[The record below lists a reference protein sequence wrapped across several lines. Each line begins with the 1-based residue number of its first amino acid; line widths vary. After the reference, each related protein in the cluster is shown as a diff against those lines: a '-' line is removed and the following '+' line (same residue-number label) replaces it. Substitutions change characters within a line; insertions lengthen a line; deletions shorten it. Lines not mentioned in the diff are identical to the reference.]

1 MKGIAISSGEAIAKP
16 LVLEEVSFEDM
27 LQIETEDVEQ
37 ELKRFQ
43 VSRNH
48 MKSYF
53 QDLIRQRGASLSEE
67 ALAIIKIHLE
77 FLDDPELVENTEEL
91 IREDQLC
98 AESALIQNERMIC
111 QVLAEVEDEYIK
123 ERAAD
128 IKDVSKRILLDLQG
142 VKGNDITILDQDVI
156 LVAEELEPSQLVAG
170 DARHIKGIV
179 CEKGGRTAHVAIIAR
194 SMSIP
199 AVFGIDQAVEKL
211 KEAENIYLHGS
222 QGIVE
227 TNKTVE
233 EQKIILDNI
242 ARADALRKGL
252 EPFSKQL
259 GKTEDGQHI
268 AIRANIGGI
277 ADAKRA
283 KEAGAEGIGLFRT
296 EFLFMEASRMP
307 SEEEQMEVYK
317 SVLETFSDAKVTI
330 RTFDAGGDKQIEY
343 LNMPIETNPFLG
355 CRAIRFCLKRKELL
369 KKQLRALLRA
379 SVYGHLRI
387 MYPMISGIGE
397 FREANAVLEEAKQE
411 LKDEGIPVADDV
423 EVGLMIEVPSAA
435 LCAET
440 LAKEADFFSIGSN
453 DLTQYTMAVD
463 RDNPNVSELFTEF
476 HPAVLK
482 LIKMTVDGAHKH
494 GKHVCI
500 CGEFGGNTLATR
512 LLMALGLDE
521 LSMNP
526 NSMNRVKKILSLTN
540 REEPEISYTYLTE
553 ELSDAEEIK
562 ETLKE
567 DLIKKNL
574 GALFGFVKVR
584 DGI

>member
-574 GALFGFVKVR
+574 GALL
-584 DGI
+584 DL

>member
-343 LNMPIETNPFLG
+343 LNMTIETNPFLG

-411 LKDEGIPVADDV
+411 LQKEGISFADDV

-482 LIKMTVDGAHKH
+482 LIKMTTDGAHKH

-574 GALFGFVKVR
+574 GALL
-584 DGI
+584 DL

>member
-343 LNMPIETNPFLG
+343 LNMPIETNSFLG
-355 CRAIRFCLKRKELL
+355 CRAIRFCLKKKELL

-574 GALFGFVKVR
+574 GALL
-584 DGI
+584 DL

>member
-227 TNKTVE
+227 KNKTVE

-343 LNMPIETNPFLG
+343 LNMSIETNSFLG

-574 GALFGFVKVR
+574 GALL
-584 DGI
+584 DL

>member
-227 TNKTVE
+227 KNKTVE

-343 LNMPIETNPFLG
+343 LNISIETNPFLG

-574 GALFGFVKVR
+574 GALL
-584 DGI
+584 DL

>member
-1 MKGIAISSGEAIAKP
+1 
-16 LVLEEVSFEDM
+16 
-27 LQIETEDVEQ
+27 
-37 ELKRFQ
+37 
-43 VSRNH
+43 

-156 LVAEELEPSQLVAG
+156 LVTEELEPSQLVAG

-343 LNMPIETNPFLG
+343 LNMPIEMNPFLG

-411 LKDEGIPVADDV
+411 LKDERIPVADDV

-540 REEPEISYTYLTE
+540 REESEISYTCLTE

-574 GALFGFVKVR
+574 GALL
-584 DGI
+584 DL

>member
-482 LIKMTVDGAHKH
+482 LIKMTVNGAHKH

-553 ELSDAEEIK
+553 ELSDADEIK

-574 GALFGFVKVR
+574 GALL
-584 DGI
+584 DL

>member
-411 LKDEGIPVADDV
+411 LKDERIPVADDV

-500 CGEFGGNTLATR
+500 CGEFGENTLATR

-574 GALFGFVKVR
+574 GALL
-584 DGI
+584 DL

>member
-128 IKDVSKRILLDLQG
+128 IKDVSKRILLDLRG

-574 GALFGFVKVR
+574 GALL
-584 DGI
+584 DL

>member
-307 SEEEQMEVYK
+307 SEEEQIEVYK

-343 LNMPIETNPFLG
+343 LDMPIETNPFLG

-574 GALFGFVKVR
+574 GALL
-584 DGI
+584 DL

>member
-233 EQKIILDNI
+233 EQKNN
-242 ARADALRKGL
+242 
-252 EPFSKQL
+252 S
-259 GKTEDGQHI
+259 GQYCTC
-268 AIRANIGGI
+268 RC
-277 ADAKRA
+277 
-283 KEAGAEGIGLFRT
+283 
-296 EFLFMEASRMP
+296 ASER
-307 SEEEQMEVYK
+307 
-317 SVLETFSDAKVTI
+317 I
-330 RTFDAGGDKQIEY
+330 RTFFKTARKDRRWTTYCNTCQHRW
-343 LNMPIETNPFLG
+343 N
-355 CRAIRFCLKRKELL
+355 CRCKKSEGSRSRRNWTVSNRIFIYGSIQNAIRR
-369 KKQLRALLRA
+369 RT
-379 SVYGHLRI
+379 
-387 MYPMISGIGE
+387 
-397 FREANAVLEEAKQE
+397 
-411 LKDEGIPVADDV
+411 D
-423 EVGLMIEVPSAA
+423 
-435 LCAET
+435 
-440 LAKEADFFSIGSN
+440 GS
-453 DLTQYTMAVD
+453 L
-463 RDNPNVSELFTEF
+463 
-476 HPAVLK
+476 
-482 LIKMTVDGAHKH
+482 
-494 GKHVCI
+494 
-500 CGEFGGNTLATR
+500 
-512 LLMALGLDE
+512 
-521 LSMNP
+521 
-526 NSMNRVKKILSLTN
+526 
-540 REEPEISYTYLTE
+540 
-553 ELSDAEEIK
+553 
-562 ETLKE
+562 
-567 DLIKKNL
+567 
-574 GALFGFVKVR
+574 
-584 DGI
+584 

>member
-111 QVLAEVEDEYIK
+111 QVLAEVKDEYIK

-574 GALFGFVKVR
+574 GALL
-584 DGI
+584 DL

>member
-540 REEPEISYTYLTE
+540 WEEPEISYTYLTE

-574 GALFGFVKVR
+574 GALL
-584 DGI
+584 DL

>member
-343 LNMPIETNPFLG
+343 LDMPIETNPFLG

-574 GALFGFVKVR
+574 GALL
-584 DGI
+584 DL

>member
-268 AIRANIGGI
+268 AIHANIGGI

-411 LKDEGIPVADDV
+411 LQKEGISFADDV

-574 GALFGFVKVR
+574 GALL
-584 DGI
+584 DL

>member
-482 LIKMTVDGAHKH
+482 LIKMTTDGAHKH

-526 NSMNRVKKILSLTN
+526 NSMNCVKKILSLTN

-574 GALFGFVKVR
+574 GALL
-584 DGI
+584 DL

>member
-53 QDLIRQRGASLSEE
+53 QNLISQRGATLSEE

-91 IREDQLC
+91 IREDHLR

-142 VKGNDITILDQDVI
+142 VEGNDITILDQDVI

-170 DARHIKGIV
+170 DVRHIKGIV

-211 KEAENIYLHGS
+211 KKAENIYVHGS

-227 TNKTVE
+227 INKTAE
-233 EQKIILDNI
+233 EQKKILDNI
-242 ARADALRKGL
+242 ARADALRKEL
-252 EPFSKQL
+252 EPFSKQF

-317 SVLETFSDAKVTI
+317 SVLETFPDAKVTI

-355 CRAIRFCLKRKELL
+355 CRAIRFCLKRKDLL

-435 LCAET
+435 LCAEA

-482 LIKMTVDGAHKH
+482 LIKMTVDGAHKY

-500 CGEFGGNTLATR
+500 CGEFGGNILATR
-512 LLMALGLDE
+512 LLMTLGLDE

-553 ELSDAEEIK
+553 ELSDADEIK

-567 DLIKKNL
+567 DLVKKNL
-574 GALFGFVKVR
+574 DALL
-584 DGI
+584 DL

>member
-233 EQKIILDNI
+233 EQEIILDNI

-411 LKDEGIPVADDV
+411 LQKEGISFADDV

-574 GALFGFVKVR
+574 GALL
-584 DGI
+584 DL

>member
-227 TNKTVE
+227 KNKTVE

-343 LNMPIETNPFLG
+343 LNMSIETNPFLG

-574 GALFGFVKVR
+574 GALL
-584 DGI
+584 DL

>member
-170 DARHIKGIV
+170 DARHIKVIV

-343 LNMPIETNPFLG
+343 LDMPIETNPFLG

-574 GALFGFVKVR
+574 GALL
-584 DGI
+584 DL

>member
-227 TNKTVE
+227 KNKTVE

-343 LNMPIETNPFLG
+343 LNMSIETNPFLG

-411 LKDEGIPVADDV
+411 LKDERIPVADDV

-540 REEPEISYTYLTE
+540 REESEISYTYLTE

-574 GALFGFVKVR
+574 GALL
-584 DGI
+584 DL

>member
-252 EPFSKQL
+252 IQ
-259 GKTEDGQHI
+259 
-268 AIRANIGGI
+268 
-277 ADAKRA
+277 
-283 KEAGAEGIGLFRT
+283 
-296 EFLFMEASRMP
+296 
-307 SEEEQMEVYK
+307 
-317 SVLETFSDAKVTI
+317 
-330 RTFDAGGDKQIEY
+330 
-343 LNMPIETNPFLG
+343 
-355 CRAIRFCLKRKELL
+355 
-369 KKQLRALLRA
+369 
-379 SVYGHLRI
+379 
-387 MYPMISGIGE
+387 
-397 FREANAVLEEAKQE
+397 
-411 LKDEGIPVADDV
+411 
-423 EVGLMIEVPSAA
+423 
-435 LCAET
+435 
-440 LAKEADFFSIGSN
+440 
-453 DLTQYTMAVD
+453 
-463 RDNPNVSELFTEF
+463 
-476 HPAVLK
+476 
-482 LIKMTVDGAHKH
+482 
-494 GKHVCI
+494 
-500 CGEFGGNTLATR
+500 GNQ
-512 LLMALGLDE
+512 
-521 LSMNP
+521 
-526 NSMNRVKKILSLTN
+526 
-540 REEPEISYTYLTE
+540 
-553 ELSDAEEIK
+553 
-562 ETLKE
+562 
-567 DLIKKNL
+567 
-574 GALFGFVKVR
+574 
-584 DGI
+584 

>member
-562 ETLKE
+562 EILKE
-567 DLIKKNL
+567 DLVKKNL
-574 GALFGFVKVR
+574 DALF
-584 DGI
+584 DL

>member
-91 IREDQLC
+91 IQEDQLC

-343 LNMPIETNPFLG
+343 LNMPIETNTFLG

-387 MYPMISGIGE
+387 MYPMISRIGE

-574 GALFGFVKVR
+574 GALL
-584 DGI
+584 DL

>member
-553 ELSDAEEIK
+553 ELSDADEIK

-567 DLIKKNL
+567 DLVKKNL
-574 GALFGFVKVR
+574 DALL
-584 DGI
+584 DL

>member
-411 LKDEGIPVADDV
+411 LQKEGISFADDV

-574 GALFGFVKVR
+574 GALL
-584 DGI
+584 DL

>member
-53 QDLIRQRGASLSEE
+53 QNLISQRGATLSEE

-411 LKDEGIPVADDV
+411 LKDEGIPVADD
-423 EVGLMIEVPSAA
+423 EVPSAA

-512 LLMALGLDE
+512 LLMALGIDE

-574 GALFGFVKVR
+574 GALL
-584 DGI
+584 DL

>member
-411 LKDEGIPVADDV
+411 LQKEGISFADDV

-494 GKHVCI
+494 GNHVCI

-574 GALFGFVKVR
+574 GALL
-584 DGI
+584 DL

>member
-1 MKGIAISSGEAIAKP
+1 M
-16 LVLEEVSFEDM
+16 
-27 LQIETEDVEQ
+27 
-37 ELKRFQ
+37 
-43 VSRNH
+43 
-48 MKSYF
+48 
-53 QDLIRQRGASLSEE
+53 
-67 ALAIIKIHLE
+67 
-77 FLDDPELVENTEEL
+77 
-91 IREDQLC
+91 
-98 AESALIQNERMIC
+98 
-111 QVLAEVEDEYIK
+111 
-123 ERAAD
+123 
-128 IKDVSKRILLDLQG
+128 
-142 VKGNDITILDQDVI
+142 
-156 LVAEELEPSQLVAG
+156 
-170 DARHIKGIV
+170 
-179 CEKGGRTAHVAIIAR
+179 
-194 SMSIP
+194 
-199 AVFGIDQAVEKL
+199 
-211 KEAENIYLHGS
+211 
-222 QGIVE
+222 
-227 TNKTVE
+227 
-233 EQKIILDNI
+233 
-242 ARADALRKGL
+242 
-252 EPFSKQL
+252 
-259 GKTEDGQHI
+259 
-268 AIRANIGGI
+268 
-277 ADAKRA
+277 
-283 KEAGAEGIGLFRT
+283 
-296 EFLFMEASRMP
+296 
-307 SEEEQMEVYK
+307 
-317 SVLETFSDAKVTI
+317 
-330 RTFDAGGDKQIEY
+330 
-343 LNMPIETNPFLG
+343 
-355 CRAIRFCLKRKELL
+355 

-411 LKDEGIPVADDV
+411 LQKEGISFADDV

-482 LIKMTVDGAHKH
+482 LIKMTTDGAHKH

-526 NSMNRVKKILSLTN
+526 NSMNCVKKILSLTN

-574 GALFGFVKVR
+574 GALL
-584 DGI
+584 DL

>member
-1 MKGIAISSGEAIAKP
+1 MRRNKAMKGIAISSGEAIAKP

-123 ERAAD
+123 ERTAD

-387 MYPMISGIGE
+387 MYPMISGIKE

-574 GALFGFVKVR
+574 GALL
-584 DGI
+584 DL

>member
-1 MKGIAISSGEAIAKP
+1 M
-16 LVLEEVSFEDM
+16 
-27 LQIETEDVEQ
+27 
-37 ELKRFQ
+37 
-43 VSRNH
+43 
-48 MKSYF
+48 
-53 QDLIRQRGASLSEE
+53 
-67 ALAIIKIHLE
+67 
-77 FLDDPELVENTEEL
+77 
-91 IREDQLC
+91 
-98 AESALIQNERMIC
+98 
-111 QVLAEVEDEYIK
+111 
-123 ERAAD
+123 
-128 IKDVSKRILLDLQG
+128 
-142 VKGNDITILDQDVI
+142 DQDVI

-343 LNMPIETNPFLG
+343 LDMPIETNPFLG

-411 LKDEGIPVADDV
+411 FLWFDTRYWLVCS
-423 EVGLMIEVPSAA
+423 SAGC
-435 LCAET
+435 L
-440 LAKEADFFSIGSN
+440 
-453 DLTQYTMAVD
+453 
-463 RDNPNVSELFTEF
+463 
-476 HPAVLK
+476 
-482 LIKMTVDGAHKH
+482 
-494 GKHVCI
+494 
-500 CGEFGGNTLATR
+500 
-512 LLMALGLDE
+512 
-521 LSMNP
+521 
-526 NSMNRVKKILSLTN
+526 
-540 REEPEISYTYLTE
+540 
-553 ELSDAEEIK
+553 
-562 ETLKE
+562 
-567 DLIKKNL
+567 
-574 GALFGFVKVR
+574 
-584 DGI
+584 

>member
-343 LNMPIETNPFLG
+343 LNISIETNPFLG

-540 REEPEISYTYLTE
+540 REESEISYTYLTE

-574 GALFGFVKVR
+574 GARL
-584 DGI
+584 DL

>member
-283 KEAGAEGIGLFRT
+283 KEAGVEGIGLFRT

-411 LKDEGIPVADDV
+411 LQKEGISFADDV

-482 LIKMTVDGAHKH
+482 LIKMTTDGAHKH

-574 GALFGFVKVR
+574 GALL
-584 DGI
+584 DL

>member
-330 RTFDAGGDKQIEY
+330 RTFDAGGDKQTEY

-574 GALFGFVKVR
+574 GALL
-584 DGI
+584 DL

>member
-233 EQKIILDNI
+233 EQEIILDNI

-574 GALFGFVKVR
+574 GALL
-584 DGI
+584 DL

>member
-411 LKDEGIPVADDV
+411 LQKEGISFADDV

-482 LIKMTVDGAHKH
+482 LIKMTTDGAHKH

-574 GALFGFVKVR
+574 GALL
-584 DGI
+584 DL

>member
-343 LNMPIETNPFLG
+343 LDMPIETNPFLG

-567 DLIKKNL
+567 DLIKTNL
-574 GALFGFVKVR
+574 GALL
-584 DGI
+584 DL